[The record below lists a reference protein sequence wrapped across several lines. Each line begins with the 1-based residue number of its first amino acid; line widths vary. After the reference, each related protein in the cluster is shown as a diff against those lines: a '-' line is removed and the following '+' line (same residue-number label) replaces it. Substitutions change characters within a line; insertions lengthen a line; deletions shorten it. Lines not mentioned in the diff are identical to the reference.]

1 MSAKPSIRSFARAL
15 RAQWAK
21 YLTTAIVTALLMLVA
36 AFLPDQIKFVTELIL
51 AAGILI
57 VTYKIWAAEH
67 ARVIEL
73 EKIDRT
79 DLEHMLGGR
88 FIDRHTFMYGGEI
101 NLCKDYKGPV
111 QIEHLK
117 IGFDTVPVRAPK
129 NSVAGIMVRL
139 NHRRGANQYIF
150 EYRDGNGNV
159 TSITDPYEVQH
170 IYLDAQS
177 CFGLRLTLSE
187 DFELDENSLVRVSVQ
202 TWAK

>member
-1 MSAKPSIRSFARAL
+1 MSAKPSVLSFVRAL

-57 VTYKIWAAEH
+57 VTYGIWAAEY

-88 FIDRHTFMYGGEI
+88 FVDRHTFMYGGDI
-101 NLCKDYKGPV
+101 TLCKDYKGPV
-111 QIEHLK
+111 QIGRLK
-117 IGFDTVPVRAPK
+117 IGFDKVPVRAPK
-129 NSVAGIMVRL
+129 NSIAGIRIKFF
-139 NHRRGANQYIF
+139 HRRSENQYLF
-150 EYRDGNGNV
+150 EYRDGHNSV
-159 TSITDPYEVQH
+159 VSITNPYDAQQ
-170 IYLDAQS
+170 IYLDEQS
-177 CFGLRLTLSE
+177 CFGLRLTLAE
-187 DFELDENSLVRVSVQ
+187 DYELEENFLVRVSVE
-202 TWAK
+202 TWTK